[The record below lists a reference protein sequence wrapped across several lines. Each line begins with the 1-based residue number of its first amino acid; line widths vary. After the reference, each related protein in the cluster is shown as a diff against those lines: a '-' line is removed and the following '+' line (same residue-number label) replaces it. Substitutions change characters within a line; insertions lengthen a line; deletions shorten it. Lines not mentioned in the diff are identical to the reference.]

1 MAKNANR
8 LAAVLLM
15 GLAVAAPL
23 PALAAECP
31 AERAVYGLET
41 EDGPLELGFIPAR
54 SMATIAS
61 DLYLYLTT
69 PQRTYWFTFS
79 VSNGY
84 SGMTLWPVSDPRG
97 PDAEPDGPRQLLDL
111 DAEGEDLAERQDV
124 ARSLRFYAL
133 DEDLTFWFVPPNTGE
148 PAPHYV
154 MMPEIGLTLWYSPKA
169 LTEDATADRDPI
181 PRGIFQQTACLDEPR
196 APAWP

>member
-1 MAKNANR
+1 MLKTANR
-8 LAAVLLM
+8 LAASLL
-15 GLAVAAPL
+15 LVATAVAAP
-23 PALAAECP
+23 AVAADCP

-84 SGMTLWPVSDPRG
+84 SGMTLWPVSDPRSAA
-97 PDAEPDGPRQLLDL
+97 AEPDGPRQLLDL
-111 DAEGEDLAERQDV
+111 YAEGEDSAERQEV
-124 ARSLRFYAL
+124 ANSLRFYAL
-133 DEDLTFWFVPPNTGE
+133 DEDLTFWFVPPNAGE

-154 MMPEIGLTLWYSPKA
+154 MMPEIGLTLWYNPKA

-181 PRGIFQQTACLDEPR
+181 PRGVFQQTKCLAE
-196 APAWP
+196 APAPAFP